1 MTRRTPL
8 LACLAALCALAA
20 LTFPAGSLAQPA
32 NPTVSYLYLTW
43 PTGIYG
49 YSIAADGSLTP
60 ISGSPFHT
68 NIYSFDNLVNN
79 GTYLFAVR
87 DNGQNFGEVINS
99 FRIESNGALKLTAQ
113 TNLGVL
119 NDQYPATVNLFL
131 DKKGETLYGVGE
143 RTFGGDYLLSYGIKP
158 SDGELSFLGAVPY
171 IPGPLETQGL
181 FYLPPKFL
189 GNDKF
194 LYGGESPT
202 IYGWIRTSNGSL
214 ATGPDTNF
222 MPLAPPGYTPLVG
235 LEPAADP
242 ANHMAFTFLYENGS
256 GDVWGPE
263 QIGIYSADALGNLIT
278 TGTYLTMPSDALGGD
293 GYFAA
298 YDMQFSPSGKLLALS
313 GQRGLQIF
321 HFNGADAVTPYTGVL
336 INTPVYE
343 FRWDNYNHL
352 VAFEADS
359 NRLHVLNVTPT
370 SVTEAPGSPYSL
382 PVSQSRLT
390 IQNLPL

>member
-1 MTRRTPL
+1 MTRRFSL
-8 LACLAALCALAA
+8 LARLSALCALVA
-20 LTFPAGSLAQPA
+20 LTFTPRSLAQSS

-43 PTGIYG
+43 PEAIYG
-49 YSIAADGSLTP
+49 YNIAANGSLTP

-68 NIYSFDNLVNN
+68 NIYAFDNLVNN

-87 DNGQNFGEVINS
+87 NNGQNFGEVINS
-99 FRIESNGALKLTAQ
+99 FKIESNGALKLTAQ
-113 TNLGVL
+113 TNLGGL

-131 DKKGETLYGVGE
+131 DKKGETLYGVGNS
-143 RTFGGDYLLSYGIKP
+143 TFGEESLLSYGIKP

-171 IPGPLETQGL
+171 IPGPLETPGL
-181 FYLPPKFL
+181 FHFPPKFL

-194 LYGGESPT
+194 LYGGESQT
-202 IYGWIRTSNGSL
+202 IYGWTRTSNGSL
-214 ATGPDTNF
+214 AAGPDTNF
-222 MPLAPPGYTPLVG
+222 MPLAPAGYTPLVG
-235 LEPAADP
+235 LVAAADP
-242 ANHMAFTFLYENGS
+242 ANHMAFTFIYQNDA

-278 TGTYLTMPSDALGGD
+278 TGTYLTMPTDALGGD
-293 GYFAA
+293 GFFFA

-313 GQRGLQIF
+313 GQRGIQIF
-321 HFNGADAVTPYTGVL
+321 HFNGTDAVTPYTGVL
-336 INTPVYE
+336 VNTPVYE

-352 VAFEADS
+352 VAFEEDT
-359 NRLHVLNVTPT
+359 NRLHIFNVTPT

-382 PVSQSRLT
+382 PVSQARLT